1 VSSAIHG
8 IIYPWDKVMKKIIQ
22 NTIWKFG
29 DGISTDHITPGRYY
43 HLRGDI
49 PALAKHAL
57 EDGSKNFALNAKP
70 GEIIVAGK
78 NFGQGSSREH
88 AALVI
93 KERGIPVIL
102 AKSFARI
109 FFRNAVNVGL
119 IPITYDT
126 SGFET
131 GDEIRVD
138 LDAAQVFNST
148 SDLKR
153 EFAPLPEIM
162 NEILIAGGL
171 VAFVEKN
178 GGLP

>member
-1 VSSAIHG
+1 
-8 IIYPWDKVMKKIIQ
+8 
-22 NTIWKFG
+22 
-29 DGISTDHITPGRYY
+29 
-43 HLRGDI
+43 
-49 PALAKHAL
+49 
-57 EDGSKNFALNAKP
+57 
-70 GEIIVAGK
+70 
-78 NFGQGSSREH
+78 
-88 AALVI
+88 
-93 KERGIPVIL
+93 
-102 AKSFARI
+102 
-109 FFRNAVNVGL
+109 VGL
-119 IPITYDT
+119 IPITCDT

-138 LDAAQVFNST
+138 LDAGQVFNIT